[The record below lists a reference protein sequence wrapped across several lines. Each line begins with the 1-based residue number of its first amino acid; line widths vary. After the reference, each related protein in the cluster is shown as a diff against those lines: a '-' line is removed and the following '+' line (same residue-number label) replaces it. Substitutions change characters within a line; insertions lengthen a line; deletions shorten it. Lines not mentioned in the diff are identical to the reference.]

1 MEVGFDML
9 EEWEEEPLTSN
20 MSDVHRL
27 RRVGEDPDRVR
38 DAMMADDTKGVEL
51 MMKQTVENGF
61 PQDRVADLQRIVT
74 SVDVWRTKFRAD
86 DPPAKVEP
94 MEIELKP
101 DARHYR
107 CAARKLNPYE
117 KRFLDAFAAILLE
130 AGVIWKNDRS
140 KYCSPVNPVLKPG
153 GIHKRDLKS
162 KEWSDEELL
171 QHFRLTIDYR
181 VINSMTVPSAGA
193 MPFQVEILEHV
204 QGAVVL
210 AVFDLI
216 KGFWQMPL
224 AEASRQVLSFMVNGK
239 IMTPTRVMQGH
250 VDSALYFQKTMENVC
265 GSLLYHNLLAWIDDV
280 LLFAKSIDEY
290 LEKLETFLGLMQT
303 HGLKLNP
310 LKCRLYNTSVKW
322 CGRVISG
329 QGVKHDPAR
338 VEALQAIPYPT
349 NAGQLQQFLCS
360 VNWMRDHIPGYATRV
375 ALLTKRLDESLKGKG
390 RKKRVA
396 AGVLVDLSPDERECW
411 DAIKRD
417 LSTMVEVAYPHEDA
431 NMCLLTDASDEGWSI
446 IVTQVHDFNET
457 IPIDEQEHEMLTC
470 QSGLF
475 TDPGLPW
482 YPHRQCHIHI
492 SDSRLRG
499 RRGWSLRQ
507 EMERLG
513 DTQRERMS
521 CRHGCLG

>member
-1 MEVGFDML
+1 QDGDEFLVSDGTLKQIGIDISRLLEQVAEKQRLDEGDDIIPRSAMEVGFDML

-338 VEALQAIPYPT
+338 VEALHGIPTQP
-349 NAGQLQQFLCS
+349 
-360 VNWMRDHIPGYATRV
+360 
-375 ALLTKRLDESLKGKG
+375 
-390 RKKRVA
+390 
-396 AGVLVDLSPDERECW
+396 
-411 DAIKRD
+411 
-417 LSTMVEVAYPHEDA
+417 
-431 NMCLLTDASDEGWSI
+431 
-446 IVTQVHDFNET
+446 TQVNYN
-457 IPIDEQEHEMLTC
+457 
-470 QSGLF
+470 S
-475 TDPGLPW
+475 
-482 YPHRQCHIHI
+482 
-492 SDSRLRG
+492 
-499 RRGWSLRQ
+499 
-507 EMERLG
+507 
-513 DTQRERMS
+513 S
-521 CRHGCLG
+521 CVR